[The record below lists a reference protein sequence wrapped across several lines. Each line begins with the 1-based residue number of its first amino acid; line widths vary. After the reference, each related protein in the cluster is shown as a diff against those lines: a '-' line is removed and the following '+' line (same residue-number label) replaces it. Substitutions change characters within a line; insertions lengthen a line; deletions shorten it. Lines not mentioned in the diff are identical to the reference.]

1 MSYDVSLF
9 RVETKQKEET
19 YSGNNFFDD
28 ETNFALF
35 TLDQIEQLRKRLI
48 SYHYQ
53 FQKKDTYGEHFCNH
67 DEGTSA
73 LLTKASLYFTASMN
87 EDEIFEVGMTASE
100 FTDTGEFAKYDPQNG
115 GWEVEE

>member
-9 RVETKQKEET
+9 RVETKQKEEA

-28 ETNFALF
+28 ENNFVPF

-53 FQKKDTYGEHFCNH
+53 FQHEDTYGEHFSNLA
-67 DEGTSA
+67 EGTFA
-73 LLTKASLYFTASMN
+73 LLTRASLHFTASMN
-87 EDEIFEVGMTASE
+87 KDEIFEIGMTASE